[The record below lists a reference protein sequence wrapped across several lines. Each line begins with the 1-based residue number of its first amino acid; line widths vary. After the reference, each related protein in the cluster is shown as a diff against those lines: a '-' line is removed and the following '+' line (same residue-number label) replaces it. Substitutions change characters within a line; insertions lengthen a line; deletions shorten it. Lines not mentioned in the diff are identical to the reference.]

1 MCLLRIRAWQRTGP
15 VATLYEWDED
25 IPEFETVLAEANKAR
40 AFQATFV
47 GAEAESR
54 GA

>member
-1 MCLLRIRAWQRTGP
+1 

-25 IPEFETVLAEANKAR
+25 IPAFEVVHAEALKAR
-40 AFQATFV
+40 TYREELMARA
-47 GAEAESR
+47 AR